1 MLRRLI
7 LWETARG
14 SWQYDLIVGLIL
26 AFIFLTPRAVFK
38 DQPRPLSIVQMAPG
52 SGVHA
57 FWIEP
62 ALLDKTPEP
71 RRAAEAAG
79 LLAKRYG
86 KAMRVVRVEPV
97 FDSSE
102 TQQGYMAIV
111 EP

>member
-1 MLRRLI
+1 MRRLI
-7 LWETARG
+7 FWEVSRG
-14 SWQYDLIVGLIL
+14 SWQYDVVVGLIL
-26 AFIFLTPRAVFK
+26 AFIFLTPREFFK

-52 SGVHA
+52 SGLHA

-62 ALLDKTPEP
+62 ALLDPVV
-71 RRAAEAAG
+71 EAKRTSLASQ

-86 KAMRVVRVEPV
+86 KAFRVLRVEPV

>member
-1 MLRRLI
+1 MRRLI
-7 LWETARG
+7 FWEVSRG
-14 SWQYDLIVGLIL
+14 SWQYDIVVGLIL
-26 AFIFLTPRAVFK
+26 AFIFLTPRELFK

-62 ALLDKTPEP
+62 ALLDPVAETS
-71 RRAAEAAG
+71 RAAVSAQ

-86 KAMRVVRVEPV
+86 KAMRVIRVEPV

>member
-1 MLRRLI
+1 MRRLI
-7 LWETARG
+7 FWEVSRG
-14 SWQYDLIVGLIL
+14 SWQYDIIVGLIL
-26 AFIFLTPRAVFK
+26 AFIFLTPRDLFK

-52 SGVHA
+52 SGVRA
-57 FWIEP
+57 FLIEP
-62 ALLDKTPEP
+62 ALLDAVPEAS
-71 RRAAEAAG
+71 RAALASQ

-86 KAMRVVRVEPV
+86 KQMRVLRVEPV

>member
-1 MLRRLI
+1 MRRLI
-7 LWETARG
+7 FWEVSRG
-14 SWQYDLIVGLIL
+14 SWQYDIVVGLIL
-26 AFIFLTPRAVFK
+26 AFIFLTPREIFK

-52 SGVHA
+52 SGLHA

-62 ALLDKTPEP
+62 ALLDPVPEA
-71 RRAAEAAG
+71 RRAQQAAQ
-79 LLAKRYG
+79 LLTKRYG
-86 KAMRVVRVEPV
+86 KAMRVLRVEPV

>member
-1 MLRRLI
+1 MRRLI
-7 LWETARG
+7 FWEVTRG
-14 SWQYDLIVGLIL
+14 SWQYDIIVGLIL
-26 AFIFLTPRAVFK
+26 AFIFLTPREFFK

-62 ALLDKTPEP
+62 ALLDPVDGP
-71 RRAAEAAG
+71 SRVLVASQ
-79 LLAKRYG
+79 LLMKRYG
-86 KAMRVVRVEPV
+86 RAMRVIRVEPV

>member
-1 MLRRLI
+1 MRRLI
-7 LWETARG
+7 FWEVARG
-14 SWQYDLIVGLIL
+14 SWQYDIVVGLIL
-26 AFIFLTPRAVFK
+26 AFIFLTPRELFK

-62 ALLDKTPEP
+62 GLLDPVAGP
-71 RRAAEAAG
+71 ARAGVAAQ

-86 KAMRVVRVEPV
+86 KQMRVIRVEPV

>member
-1 MLRRLI
+1 MRRLI
-7 LWETARG
+7 FWEVTRG
-14 SWQYDLIVGLIL
+14 SWQYDIIVGLIL
-26 AFIFLTPRAVFK
+26 AFIFLTPREFFK
-38 DQPRPLSIVQMAPG
+38 DQPRTLSIVQMAPG

-62 ALLDKTPEP
+62 ALLDPVDGP
-71 RRAAEAAG
+71 SRVSVASQ
-79 LLAKRYG
+79 LLMKRYG
-86 KAMRVVRVEPV
+86 RAMRVIRVEPV

>member
-1 MLRRLI
+1 MRRLI
-7 LWETARG
+7 FWEVSRG
-14 SWQYDLIVGLIL
+14 SWQYDIVVGLIL
-26 AFIFLTPRAVFK
+26 AFIFLTPREIFK

-52 SGVHA
+52 SGLHA

-62 ALLDKTPEP
+62 ALLDPVPEAQ
-71 RRAAEAAG
+71 RARQAAQ
-79 LLAKRYG
+79 LLTKRYG
-86 KAMRVVRVEPV
+86 KAMRVLRVEPV

>member
-1 MLRRLI
+1 MRRLI
-7 LWETARG
+7 FWEVSRG
-14 SWQYDLIVGLIL
+14 SWQYDIVVGLIL
-26 AFIFLTPRAVFK
+26 AFIFLTPREIFK

-52 SGVHA
+52 SGLHA

-62 ALLDKTPEP
+62 ALLDPIPEAQ
-71 RRAAEAAG
+71 RARQAAQ
-79 LLAKRYG
+79 LLTKRYG
-86 KAMRVVRVEPV
+86 KAMKVLRVEPV

>member
-1 MLRRLI
+1 LGGLPGQ
-7 LWETARG
+7 L
-14 SWQYDLIVGLIL
+14 QYDIIVGLIL
-26 AFIFLTPRAVFK
+26 AFIFLTPRGIFK

-62 ALLDKTPEP
+62 ALLDPIPEAM
-71 RRAAEAAG
+71 RAKQAAQ

-86 KAMRVVRVEPV
+86 KSMKVLRVEPV

-102 TQQGYMAIV
+102 SQQGYMAIV

>member
-1 MLRRLI
+1 MMRRLI
-7 LWETARG
+7 FWEVSRG
-14 SWQYDLIVGLIL
+14 SWQYDIVVALIL
-26 AFIFLTPRAVFK
+26 AFIFLTPREIFK

-57 FWIEP
+57 FWLEP
-62 ALLDKTPEP
+62 ALLDKIPEES
-71 RRAAEAAG
+71 RAGQAADM
-79 LLAKRYG
+79 LTKRYG
-86 KAMRVVRVEPV
+86 KAMRVVRIEPV